1 MSLTLDVLH
10 ETPLQ
15 HVREQGLGL
24 NFRVLNPEDGF
35 RKDNALWFGK
45 CDTCGEHVS
54 NSLHNKFWA
63 HTAVLEVKYH
73 ADGKTILSQ
82 KSMQIDYCP
91 LGDIVVD

>member
-1 MSLTLDVLH
+1 MSLTLEVLSSI
-10 ETPLQ
+10 PLQ
-15 HVREQGLGL
+15 DIRERGIGL
-24 NFRVLNPEDGF
+24 NFNVMSPEDGY

-54 NSLHNKFWA
+54 NSLHKKFWA

-73 ADGKTILSQ
+73 ADGKSILSQ
-82 KSMQIDYCP
+82 KSIQIDYCP